1 MSQGPSIS
9 NQGETD
15 LTKLITGMRPRLN
28 VGEFVFCSVPRN
40 SKELYSSIPRDRVIM
55 EFKEREGIT
64 IILDKRDAD
73 QYLHMGLK
81 YDYVAAW
88 LTLEIHS
95 SLDAVGLTAAVSS
108 SLAAASI
115 SANVVAAYHH
125 DHIFVNAKDG
135 TKALEVLESMCTV

>member
-1 MSQGPSIS
+1 MSQGPSMS

-28 VGEFVFCSVPRN
+28 GGEFVFCSIPRN
-40 SKELYSSIPRDRVIM
+40 SKVYSSIPRDRIIM

-64 IILDKRDAD
+64 LILDKGDAD

-125 DHIFVNAKDG
+125 DHIFVNTKDG
-135 TKALEVLESMCTV
+135 TKALGVLESMCTV

>member
-1 MSQGPSIS
+1 MAY
-9 NQGETD
+9 QGETD
-15 LTKLITGMRPRLN
+15 LKKLISGMRPNLN
-28 VGEFVFCSVPRN
+28 AGDFVFCSISRN
-40 SKELYSSIPRDRVIM
+40 SEELYSSIPRDRVIM

-64 IILDKRDAD
+64 LILDKNDAD
-73 QYLHMGLK
+73 KFCLK

-95 SLDAVGLTAAVSS
+95 ALDAVGLTAAVSS
-108 SLAAASI
+108 SLAAADI

-135 TKALEVLESMCTV
+135 TKALDVLESLCCEK